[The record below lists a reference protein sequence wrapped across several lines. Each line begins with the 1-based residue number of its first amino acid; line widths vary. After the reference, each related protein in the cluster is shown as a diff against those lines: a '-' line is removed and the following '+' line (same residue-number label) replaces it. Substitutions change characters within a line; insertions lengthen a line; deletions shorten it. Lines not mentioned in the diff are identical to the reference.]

1 MSVMR
6 AMSVSLAEVVIAM
19 AWYSPATWAQL
30 KAISEARIEISYDEF
45 VRNFER
51 LSQQFVA
58 RGVKVEKVVVDVD
71 QMVAWCH
78 RNGYAV
84 DTTGRSIYSSVLVMA
99 HEAPDVLNQPIV
111 DNITRSVQ

>member
-1 MSVMR
+1 MSVP
-6 AMSVSLAEVVIAM
+6 LAEGVIAM

-30 KAISEARIEISYDEF
+30 KAIPEARIEISYDEF

-51 LSQQFVA
+51 LSQQFAA
-58 RGVKVEKVVVDVD
+58 RGVEVEKVVVDVD

-84 DTTGRSIYSSVLVMA
+84 DTTGRSIYGTVALMARDDPKVLA
-99 HEAPDVLNQPIV
+99 KPIV
-111 DNITRSVQ
+111 DNITRSYQ